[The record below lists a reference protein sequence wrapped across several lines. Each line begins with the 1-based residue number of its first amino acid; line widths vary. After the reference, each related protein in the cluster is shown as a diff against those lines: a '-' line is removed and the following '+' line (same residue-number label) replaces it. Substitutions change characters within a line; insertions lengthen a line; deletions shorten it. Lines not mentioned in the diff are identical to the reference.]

1 MIFLFVVG
9 DVGCLVTDGVIMASL
24 LEVLTTQPRRVF
36 PWVNQHGRT
45 EGHMPLV
52 ATLAGER
59 VVSIDLTPDE
69 WDSLKNRYR
78 AGEPLLMS
86 CGQPGSARVSSRA

>member
-1 MIFLFVVG
+1 M
-9 DVGCLVTDGVIMASL
+9 
-24 LEVLTTQPRRVF
+24 
-36 PWVNQHGRT
+36 

-59 VVSIDLTPDE
+59 VVSIDLNDDE
-69 WDSLKNRYR
+69 WGSLKKRYR

-86 CGQPGSARVSSRA
+86 CGQPGSA